1 MKKYTNLIVIG
12 VILVGVLTFFA
23 VRAFNFQ
30 DMLVSVGYYDKK
42 VTILNTADIH
52 GHLRYNNVNGEYVT
66 LGETYLE
73 MGMALTKGLI
83 DEERSGNPNVLLFD
97 SGDAFHGTPE
107 ALVNEGAGMIE
118 AMNLM
123 DYDVMVPGNHE
134 YNWDWDRAK
143 EIEEEI
149 NFPMIVANVF
159 KDGKPAYEGHI
170 IFEVDGLKLGVFGL
184 TSKQFLQNMQV
195 YDTTGIT
202 YEDPVKHAKEQI
214 ALLREQNVDAII
226 FLSHLG
232 DDLDKQLVEEH
243 GVEGIDLILAGH
255 GHALYEEVEKVKD
268 TYIAEAGSYSTHLG
282 VADLYFRNG
291 KVDKVVWSLRQ
302 SDDTS
307 KEDPEIRA
315 IAEEYHAIALEQG
328 KKVVGT
334 APEVLDGLRWNVRT
348 KETNFANLIT
358 DAMREVGEA
367 DMTLFNGGGIRES
380 IDAGDIDLY
389 SISSA
394 LPFVNTLV
402 TVELKGEALYEAIEH
417 GLRTWPYGASNG
429 GFPQVSGISYQ
440 IDGSKPAG
448 KRLMSITKDGKP
460 LDKDQTYRVAITD
473 YLLAGGDGY
482 EMFEDAKVVYR
493 GELLSD
499 MLAKYI
505 EEMGVVDP
513 KIEGRIVVENQRY
526 KDN

>member
-12 VILVGVLTFFA
+12 VVLIAGLSYFA
-23 VRAFNFQ
+23 IRAINFQ
-30 DMLVSVGYYDKK
+30 DLLVTVGYYDKK

-73 MGMALTKGLI
+73 MGLALMKGLI
-83 DEERSGNPNVLLFD
+83 DEERERNPNTLLLD

-107 ALVNEGAGMIE
+107 AAVGQGAGLVE

-123 DYDVMVPGNHE
+123 GYDAMVPGNHE
-134 YNWDWDRAK
+134 YNWDWNRAK

-149 NFPMIVANVF
+149 NFPMISANIF
-159 KDGKPAYEGHI
+159 KDGEPAYQGHLV
-170 IFEVDGLKLGVFGL
+170 FEVDGLKIGVFGL
-184 TSKQFLQNMQV
+184 TTKQFLQNMQV

-214 ALLREQNVDAII
+214 ALLQEQNVDAII

-232 DDLDKQLVEEH
+232 DDMDKELVLEH
-243 GVEGIDLILAGH
+243 GVEGIDFILSGH
-255 GHALYEEVEKVKD
+255 GHALYEKVEKIND
-268 TYIAEAGSYSTHLG
+268 TFIAEAGSYTTHLG
-282 VADLYFRNG
+282 VADMYFRNG
-291 KVDKVVWSLRQ
+291 KVDKVVWSIRQ
-302 SDDTS
+302 SADTS

-315 IAEEYHAIALEQG
+315 IAERYHALALEEG
-328 KKVVGT
+328 KRIVGT
-334 APEVLDGLRWNVRT
+334 SPEVLDGLRWNVRT

-367 DMTLFNGGGIRES
+367 DITLFNGGGIRES
-380 IDAGDIDLY
+380 IDQGEIDLY

-402 TVELKGEALYEAIEH
+402 TVELKGEVLYEAIEH
-417 GLRTWPYGASNG
+417 GLKTWPYGASNG
-429 GFPQVSGISYQ
+429 GFPQVSGISYK

-448 KRLMSITKDGKP
+448 KRLVSITKDGQP
-460 LDKDQTYRVAITD
+460 LDRERTYKVAITD
-473 YLLAGGDGY
+473 YLLSGGDGY
-482 EMFEDAKVVYR
+482 DMLKDAKVLYR

-505 EEMGVVDP
+505 ESKEVVNP
-513 KIEGRIVVENQRY
+513 QIEGRIEVVNQRY
-526 KDN
+526 ADN